1 MPVSRVEP
9 ERAVDTEHEDTG
21 VVLTIHGCLD
31 AAVGKSLLEHAA
43 AAVDADTARLDI
55 DLHALTGFTDD
66 GAGSLVTCRDLCAG
80 LPDGLHYRTGQGPGA
95 EALLAAYADRD

>member
-1 MPVSRVEP
+1 M
-9 ERAVDTEHEDTG
+9 
-21 VVLTIHGCLD
+21 
-31 AAVGKSLLEHAA
+31 LLAEAA

-55 DLHALTGFTDD
+55 DLHSLTGFTDD
-66 GAGSLVTCRDLCAG
+66 GAGSLVMCRDLCAG